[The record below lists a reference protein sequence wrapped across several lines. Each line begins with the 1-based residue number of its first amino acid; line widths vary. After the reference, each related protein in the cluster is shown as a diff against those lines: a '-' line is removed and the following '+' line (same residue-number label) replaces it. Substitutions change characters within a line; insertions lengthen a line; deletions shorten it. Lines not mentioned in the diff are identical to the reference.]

1 MQIQF
6 VSQSLGILTT
16 VFGWIGSALGSL
28 VALVLDLLMLYIGN
42 TLYQIAIQLLGIL
55 DFVQLLFKR
64 LAGLD
69 THWYNG
75 VGRQEDIL
83 LSLFQDPAVLNTLI
97 AMTIVAVT
105 MLIIATIVQIIRVE
119 YTTEGAK
126 NTKGGI
132 IGASFKA
139 LAMFM
144 IVPIGSFMGIFIS
157 NQLLRSIEAA
167 TNTTGS
173 SYIAGTIFVASAHN
187 ANRVKTSVERDS
199 SIFGIFESIYTNL
212 VQFVYGGG
220 AGAIAGAFLVDGE
233 GNVAS
238 GLNNGGMFTSTKSD
252 PVEKRYDIAE
262 KIDRAFS
269 NKMTNNNSNIVG
281 KIGTLDPET
290 GYSDAF
296 DYTNF
301 HLVSVYYEIGNI
313 NFLLLFAG
321 AAMSIY
327 FLYMAAFGMIMRL
340 FKATALFVI
349 APPVVALM
357 PLDNGNA
364 FKQWRTNFIGS
375 IISAYGVIIALNI
388 FFLVMP
394 VLENIKLF
402 NPNGFL
408 GVLNYGNNALVYL
421 LFVIVGLMSV
431 SKISKV
437 VSDVAGK
444 GDDALAEGSAVGK
457 KITGAAINTVAMA
470 YGVGHA
476 MKMGKSLMASSEANF
491 AAAEN
496 EIDPEKKEKLI
507 KRATSEQDKAMEY
520 KARSKRI
527 GKEIPEVMFKKGAQ
541 AFGGDID
548 KTLDNIEGPF
558 RKKDKFEYEVD
569 QSKRRIKKKHE
580 DAGLITDADR
590 VAKDFKREKEARE
603 VLDSQMQN
611 FDTSSDANKFK
622 SGIDKSNRSDA
633 SSMAQIRKKDGL
645 LDRYMTAQEAY
656 KNNPDSGMAKEAFE
670 EASAR
675 MAEAMDGLGEKL
687 ERVADV
693 TQKAALDKLKAG
705 QELSKGEAASIK
717 KLTGDEARSA
727 RAAVAYNKTAEGSAA
742 ATTAFTVIAKL
753 KADPSANVASGD
765 VKATLEYLSK
775 TKQLT
780 DELNKLLSNARK
792 SAKVKVV
799 DNDY

>member
-1 MQIQF
+1 M
-6 VSQSLGILTT
+6 
-16 VFGWIGSALGSL
+16 A
-28 VALVLDLLMLYIGN
+28 
-42 TLYQIAIQLLGIL
+42 
-55 DFVQLLFKR
+55 
-64 LAGLD
+64 
-69 THWYNG
+69 
-75 VGRQEDIL
+75 
-83 LSLFQDPAVLNTLI
+83 
-97 AMTIVAVT
+97 
-105 MLIIATIVQIIRVE
+105 
-119 YTTEGAK
+119 
-126 NTKGGI
+126 
-132 IGASFKA
+132 
-139 LAMFM
+139 
-144 IVPIGSFMGIFIS
+144 
-157 NQLLRSIEAA
+157 
-167 TNTTGS
+167 
-173 SYIAGTIFVASAHN
+173 
-187 ANRVKTSVERDS
+187 
-199 SIFGIFESIYTNL
+199 
-212 VQFVYGGG
+212 
-220 AGAIAGAFLVDGE
+220 
-233 GNVAS
+233 
-238 GLNNGGMFTSTKSD
+238 
-252 PVEKRYDIAE
+252 
-262 KIDRAFS
+262 
-269 NKMTNNNSNIVG
+269 
-281 KIGTLDPET
+281 
-290 GYSDAF
+290 
-296 DYTNF
+296 
-301 HLVSVYYEIGNI
+301 
-313 NFLLLFAG
+313 
-321 AAMSIY
+321 IY

-340 FKATALFVI
+340 FKATALFII

-375 IISAYGVIIALNI
+375 IISAYGVIVALNI

-394 VLENIKLF
+394 VLENIKIF
-402 NPNGFL
+402 NPNGFA
-408 GVLNYGNNALVYL
+408 GVMNYGNNALVYL
-421 LFVIVGLMSV
+421 MFVIVGLMSV

-444 GDDALAEGSAVGK
+444 GDDALSEGSAVGK

-580 DAGLITDADR
+580 DAGLIRDADK

-611 FDTSSDANKFK
+611 FDTSSEAKFK
-622 SGIDKSNRSDA
+622 SGIDKSNRSYA
-633 SSMAQIRKKDGL
+633 SSMAQIRNKDGL

-656 KNNPDSGMAKEAFE
+656 KNNPDSIMAKEAFE

-742 ATTAFTVIAKL
+742 ALTAFTVVHKL
-753 KADPSANVASGD
+753 KNDPSANVASGD
-765 VKATLEYLSK
+765 VNATLEYLSK

-792 SAKVKVV
+792 SSKVKVV